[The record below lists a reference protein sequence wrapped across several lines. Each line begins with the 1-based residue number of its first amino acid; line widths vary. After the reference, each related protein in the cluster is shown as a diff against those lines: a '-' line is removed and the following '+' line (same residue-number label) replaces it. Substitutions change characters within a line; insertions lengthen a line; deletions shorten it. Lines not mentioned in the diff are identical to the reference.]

1 MRNNRSS
8 DSIEAF
14 VLNEDTL
21 HAGTRETPA
30 ALSAHTLAALAQ
42 PTLLHEVFE
51 RQVRI
56 TPDNVA
62 VEFFEKRQQLTYRQ
76 LNEKADAIAVLLK
89 ERGIKA
95 NEIVGLYLPRS
106 IELYIAM
113 LGILKAGG
121 AYLPIDVEFPEE
133 RILFTLEDAEA
144 RLVITHQPLLQRL
157 QNSPS
162 EPLEIQEL
170 LLQATQVTQD
180 DIWQI
185 RQQRG
190 NPQDLCY
197 IIYTS
202 GTTGRPKGVCIS
214 HINVM
219 TFVQAIIDLYDMSE
233 QDRVLQ
239 GFSTAFDASLEEIW
253 MAFSAGGTL
262 VIGTQDTMRAVDELP
277 HKLREME
284 ISAFSTV
291 PTLLGVMAKEEL
303 PALRLL
309 IFGGEAARAD
319 IIEKWAAPHR
329 RLMNGYGPTEC
340 SVVCTFTWCQPH
352 EPVTIGGPLPRYEIA
367 VMDAQLQKVPNGQEG
382 ELCVGGPGVSL
393 LGYLK
398 RPDLNK
404 EKFFTQNGVRYYR
417 TGDLV
422 RLNDQGKLL
431 YLGRIDSQVKIRGYR
446 VELEEIETH
455 IIQALARANDLNHH
469 CEGAI
474 VTVQQDET
482 GAPHL
487 VAFLIQEQPSP
498 FSIQMLLAPLRE
510 KMPSY
515 MIPTQ
520 VVSLAPTAIPRMNS
534 GKVDR
539 RALPAF
545 SACTALSH
553 EAADTSWDSPLA
565 EGASTEQRL
574 HHIWRSVLQQPIGL
588 EDSFF
593 DWGGNSV
600 LAAQVISRCRQDAEL
615 SILSIR
621 DLYQHEN
628 VRKLLLRLRERQ
640 QALRPQTAPN
650 QEPST
655 DASIHTRSQA
665 LPKPHRVAYTKFLA
679 VATSQLALMLT
690 GIFAGSIFFFGSL
703 YTAFH
708 LTKQTYTASPAQ
720 IPSVSP
726 LLWVGAAI
734 AFFLL
739 LPALFFVGGVFW
751 ALFVKWVLVGRFE
764 EGDYPVWSWGYFR
777 WWIHKTLMGPARALA
792 ESFVGTPFA
801 PFFYRI
807 LGAKIGK
814 DVYIGIP
821 LHEPD
826 LLTIEDGATLSDG
839 ANLRTH
845 AFERGI
851 LKLRRI
857 HIGAHAFVGSQAIVR
872 GGARMEQGSRL
883 HPLSCLIE
891 NTVCP
896 PSSEWRGSPAAPIQE
911 PTNLTTLLNQHDQQ
925 TRPEAGWG
933 RFQDRLSVFFW
944 QSAYSYVFQLIRS
957 VPYLIEFAALLAL
970 QYTTGAVLA
979 LNLWILLPA
988 ALLFS
993 TLRFSLLLASIIA
1006 AKWLLTGR
1014 AVAGTYAINSREYVK
1029 RWFTARLMHLF
1040 VDPGGTRGVTETMLM
1055 PYACRWLGMKV
1066 GKNSEISDARGWQ
1079 PDLISIG
1086 DGVMIA
1092 DACYIGAPVIHRGLI
1107 TLGEVQ
1113 IGDRC
1118 FIANAAHIPITTP
1131 RVENGC
1137 LVGVLSIAPD
1147 KMEVGSDWLGSPPMR
1162 LPRRIRHTPPDALTW
1177 HPPKHL
1183 IIARGIFNYFKMVTP
1198 GTLPEMLFW
1207 ITLKIS
1213 VLAYLG
1219 VSLAAFFLLFPLI
1232 MLASTFATLMLPV
1245 AAKWLL
1251 IGRYKSGERF
1261 FWTYWMWRS
1270 EVAYEIE
1277 LFIMSSFG
1285 EAFGGTPLMAWW
1297 YRTKGTQIGKAVCI
1311 FGGVVMEADL
1321 TTIGDYTCV
1330 EGFLQTHLF
1339 EDRVMKLGEVRI
1351 GSDCTVG
1358 NEACVLYSSE
1368 MGDCSSLADLSL
1380 IMKSETFLPNHHYR
1394 GIPAENVPA

>member
-1 MRNNRSS
+1 MRNYRTS
-8 DSIEAF
+8 DSIEALA
-14 VLNEDTL
+14 LNEETL
-21 HAGTRETPA
+21 HAGLRETPVSFS
-30 ALSAHTLAALAQ
+30 ALPLTASTQ

-51 RQVRI
+51 RQVRL

-62 VEFFEKRQQLTYRQ
+62 VEFFEQRQQLTYRQ
-76 LNEKADAIAVLLK
+76 LNDKADAIAVLLR

-95 NEIVGLYLPRS
+95 NEIVGLYLPRC
-106 IELYIAM
+106 IELYAAM

-133 RILFTLEDAEA
+133 RIHFTLEDAEA
-144 RLVITHQPLLQRL
+144 RLVLTHKDLLGRL
-157 QNSPS
+157 QGVSC
-162 EPLEIQEL
+162 EALEIEEL
-170 LLQATQVTQD
+170 LVQAAQVTKEE
-180 DIWQI
+180 IWQI

-190 NPQDLCY
+190 TSQDLCY

-214 HINVM
+214 HINVL
-219 TFVQAIIDLYDMSE
+219 TFVQAIIDLYEMNE

-253 MAFSAGGTL
+253 MAFSSGGTL

-277 HKLREME
+277 QKLREME
-284 ISAFSTV
+284 ITAFSTV
-291 PTLLGVMAKEEL
+291 PTLLGVMAKEDL

-340 SVVCTFTWCQPH
+340 SVVCTFTWCQPN

-367 VMDAQLQKVPNGQEG
+367 VMDSQLQQVPHGQEG

-398 RPDLNK
+398 RPELNK
-404 EKFFTQNGVRYYR
+404 EKFFLQDGVRYYR

-422 RLNDQGKLL
+422 RLNEQDKLL

-455 IIQALARANDLNHH
+455 IIQALENIDDLQHH

-474 VTVQQDET
+474 VAIQHDND
-482 GAPHL
+482 GSPHV
-487 VAFLIQEQPSP
+487 VAFLIQDQPQA
-498 FSIQMLLAPLRE
+498 FSIQALLAPLRE

-520 VVSLAPTAIPRMNS
+520 IVSLAPTAIPRMNS

-545 SACTALSH
+545 SDCVALSH
-553 EAADTSWDSPLA
+553 ETAETPWDAPLA
-565 EGASTEQRL
+565 EDASTEQRL
-574 HHIWRSVLQQPIGL
+574 HHIWRNVLQQPIGL

-600 LAAQVISRCRQDAEL
+600 LAAQVISRCRQDSEL
-615 SILSIR
+615 SLLSIR
-621 DLYQHEN
+621 DLYQNEN
-628 VRKLLLRLRERQ
+628 VCKLLARLRERQ
-640 QALRPQTAPN
+640 QAQRP
-650 QEPST
+650 PST
-655 DASIHTRSQA
+655 DAQGTSAASTHTLSQA
-665 LPKPHRVAYTKFLA
+665 LPKPHRVAYSKFLA
-679 VATSQLALMLT
+679 VATSQLTLILL
-690 GIFAGSIFFFGSL
+690 GLLAGSIFFFGGIYS
-703 YTAFH
+703 AFH
-708 LTKQTYTASPAQ
+708 LTKQAYLAPPTQTTVPT
-720 IPSVSP
+720 SP
-726 LLWVGAAI
+726 LLWVGGVL

-739 LPALFFVGGVFW
+739 LPALFFVGGVLW

-764 EGDYPVWSWGYFR
+764 EGDYPVWGWGYFR
-777 WWIHKTLMGPARALA
+777 WWIHKTLMAPARALA

-821 LHEPD
+821 LNETD
-826 LLTIEDGATLSDG
+826 LITIEDGATLSDG
-839 ANLRTH
+839 AILRTH
-845 AFERGI
+845 AIERGI

-857 HIGAHAFVGSQAIVR
+857 HIGANVFVGSQAIVR
-872 GGARMEQGSRL
+872 GGARLEEGVRL
-883 HPLSCLIE
+883 HPLSCVTE

-896 PSSEWRGSPAAPIQE
+896 PFSEWRGSPAALLTE
-911 PTNLTTLLNQHDQQ
+911 STNLTNLLNQHDQQ

-933 RFQDRLSVFFW
+933 RFRDRVSVFFW
-944 QSAYSYVFQLIRS
+944 QSVYSYLFQLIRS
-957 VPYLIEFAALLAL
+957 VPFLIEISALYAL
-970 QYTTGAVLA
+970 ERTTGAVLQ
-979 LNLWILLPA
+979 LNLWILIPA
-988 ALLFS
+988 ALVFA
-993 TLRFSLLLASIIA
+993 TLRFYLLLAAIIA

-1029 RWFTARLMHLF
+1029 RWLTARLMHLL

-1055 PYACRWLGMKV
+1055 PYVCRWLGMKV
-1066 GKNSEISDARGWQ
+1066 GQNSEISDARGWQ
-1079 PDLISIG
+1079 PDLVSIG
-1086 DGVMIA
+1086 NGVMIA
-1092 DACYIGAPVIHRGLI
+1092 DACYIGAPVIHRGLM
-1107 TLGEVQ
+1107 TLGEVS

-1118 FIANAAHIPITTP
+1118 FIANAAHIAITTP
-1131 RVENGC
+1131 RVEDGC

-1147 KMEVGSDWLGSPPMR
+1147 KMDVASDWLGSPPMR
-1162 LPRRIRHTPPDALTW
+1162 LPRRTRHTPPDALTW

-1183 IIARGIFNYFKMVTP
+1183 VFARGIFNYFKMVTP

-1207 ITLKIS
+1207 LALKIS
-1213 VLAYLG
+1213 VVLYLG
-1219 VSLAAFFLLFPLI
+1219 VSLATFFVLFPLI

-1251 IGRYKSGERF
+1251 IGRYQSGERF

-1277 LFIMSSFG
+1277 LFVMSSFG
-1285 EAFGGTPLMAWW
+1285 EAFGGTPLMSWW
-1297 YRTKGTQIGKAVCI
+1297 YRAKGTQIGKAVCI

-1358 NEACVLYSSE
+1358 NESCVLYSSE